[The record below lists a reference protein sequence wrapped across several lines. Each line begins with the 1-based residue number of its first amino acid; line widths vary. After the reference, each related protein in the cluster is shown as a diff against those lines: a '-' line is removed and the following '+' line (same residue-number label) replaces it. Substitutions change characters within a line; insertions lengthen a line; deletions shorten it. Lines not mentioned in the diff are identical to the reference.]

1 MKLAR
6 KASGLVKGL
15 RTRKQ
20 RTLRATERDDVGTS
34 PSSSISV
41 AKAPARRL
49 NKQERKNATAA
60 PAIGKRKRG
69 EMGYNAIDIHEDVQ
83 QHYHHAHEHRK
94 MLAVDDFQVVSEEE
108 GGSADESTSETD
120 SEDEVDDSVM
130 DDMRKLEE
138 SFKGISQRYRLV
150 NRIGEGKIC
159 NTLYWVMLTR
169 LRHILYGLQSSG
181 AESCRR

>member
-6 KASGLVKGL
+6 KASGLVEGL

-20 RTLRATERDDVGTS
+20 RALRATERGDVETL
-34 PSSSISV
+34 PASSIPV
-41 AKAPARRL
+41 AQAPARRL
-49 NKQERKNATAA
+49 NNQERANATAA

-69 EMGYNAIDIHEDVQ
+69 TMGYSAINIHEDAQ
-83 QHYHHAHEHRK
+83 EHDSDPHKHRK

-108 GGSADESTSETD
+108 GGSVDESTSETD

-150 NRIGEGKIC
+150 NRIGEGKTC
-159 NTLYWVMLTR
+159 GTL
-169 LRHILYGLQSSG
+169 
-181 AESCRR
+181 C